1 MYSRAKKNHQ
11 AGFSLIE
18 LLIAM
23 STMVIITGA
32 AFALIQGSLK
42 FTTTTFHLTD
52 AQQSLRAGQEFINRD
67 LTTAGDGLK
76 SIGIIQV
83 PLGFA
88 TNYLTLAPVMIAGQP
103 NLSIITSDDDVP
115 GTTAVPQASPVGVT
129 VRDKTDRMT
138 LLMQDTSF
146 PTVSLLPGN
155 ITFVGPDTR
164 IVVPDATRF
173 RAGEIYAITAGNSA
187 AFGIISTI
195 NNGTN
200 TLTLTNGDV
209 FGLNQTAAGT
219 PINTVSQGG
228 TVATTIVRIQ
238 IIHYFVNS
246 NKLLIRR
253 VFGVFNQAFVDSV
266 IAEHVINLQ
275 FRYLTNVVDLNG
287 FVPQPTTQITAATQ
301 QFVRQVETSI
311 TTETV
316 RPVNPTNGPNAGH
329 QTISST
335 TSASVRNMQFRQ
347 ALSP

>member
-1 MYSRAKKNHQ
+1 MYSTAKKNHQ
-11 AGFSLIE
+11 AGFSLME

-52 AQQSLRAGQEFINRD
+52 AQQSLRASQEFINRD

-83 PLGFA
+83 PSGFA
-88 TNYLTLAPVMIAGQP
+88 TNYLMLSPVMVSGKP
-103 NLSIITSDDDVP
+103 NLSIINSDDNVP

-129 VRDKTDRMT
+129 VRNGTDRMT
-138 LLMQDTSF
+138 LLMQDTTF
-146 PTVSLLPGN
+146 PTVSLLAGK
-155 ITFVGPDTR
+155 ITFPGSDTR
-164 IVVPDATRF
+164 IVVPDATKF

-200 TLTLTNGDV
+200 TLTLTNGDAL
-209 FGLNQTAAGT
+209 GLNQNTAGT
-219 PINTVSQGG
+219 PIYAVSQGG
-228 TVATTIVRIQ
+228 AAATTIVRIQ

-246 NKLLIRR
+246 NRLLIRR
-253 VFGVFNQAFVDSV
+253 VFGVFNQAFVDAV
-266 IAEHVINLQ
+266 IAEHVTDLQ
-275 FRYLTNVVDLNG
+275 FRYLTNVVDPNG
-287 FVPQPTTQITAATQ
+287 FVPQPTTQITAANQ

-316 RPVNPTNGPNAGH
+316 RPVNPTNGPNGGY

-335 TSASVRNMQFRQ
+335 TSSSVRNMQFRQ